1 MKATNKMTK
10 LHFSFIIFPSCYVN
24 VRQGVP
30 IVWDTPYTDPPNQFG
45 ISVSS
50 RLTLSL
56 YYSYRQCKG
65 LSLIYFLLFFADPL
79 AVLMLLI
86 LSDKVRQ
93 DGKPYRLNPF
103 DL

>member
-1 MKATNKMTK
+1 MGYS
-10 LHFSFIIFPSCYVN
+10 L
-24 VRQGVP
+24 RQPRSTV
-30 IVWDTPYTDPPNQFG
+30 TG

-56 YYSYRQCKG
+56 YYSYRQCKVQ
-65 LSLIYFLLFFADPL
+65 SLVYFLLFFADPL